1 MRQEELDLLK
11 NHRRQ
16 SSVKLLGTLVQVVN
30 CSILGGYLRHRG
42 PTWFFAFFFLHLHFL
57 EDKMS
62 E

>member
-1 MRQEELDLLK
+1 MRQEELVLLK

-16 SSVKLLGTLVQVVN
+16 SSVQLLGTLVQVVN

-42 PTWFFAFFFLHLHFL
+42 PTWFFCLFFFTPPFSRR
-57 EDKMS
+57 EN

>member
-42 PTWFFAFFFLHLHFL
+42 PTWFFAFFFFYT
-57 EDKMS
+57 S
-62 E
+62 IF